1 MTGMMATTLPE
12 VIGGAG
18 GPRGNSSHRRPRWVI
33 WSVAL
38 AIVTAGGLWYGFF
51 RTSGP
56 TLSATVAACSQA
68 LEGSTTQ
75 ATNLQPG
82 VVGLG
87 RVASIATFDTPS
99 GLRWCF
105 DGMGVATGP
114 ITRYQMRSTVSAPVA
129 VVDGNLKGNVLM
141 LVHLAK
147 STNSVVVTTEDSLST
162 VLARSD
168 DFEVLNITMTKWP
181 PWRAP
186 WTRSAVSLGRIIG
199 FDSEGRVTSS
209 QAFTWCPGSIDSF
222 PGRAC

>member
-1 MTGMMATTLPE
+1 MTGVMATTLPE
-12 VIGGAG
+12 IIGEAG
-18 GPRGNSSHRRPRWVI
+18 GPRGNGSDRRPRWVL

-38 AIVTAGGLWYGFF
+38 AIVAAGGLWYGVF

-87 RVASIATFDTPS
+87 KVASIATFDTPS

-114 ITRYQMRSTVSAPVA
+114 ITQYQMRSTVSAPVA
-129 VVDGNLKGNVLM
+129 VDRK
-141 LVHLAK
+141 
-147 STNSVVVTTEDSLST
+147 
-162 VLARSD
+162 
-168 DFEVLNITMTKWP
+168 
-181 PWRAP
+181 
-186 WTRSAVSLGRIIG
+186 
-199 FDSEGRVTSS
+199 
-209 QAFTWCPGSIDSF
+209 
-222 PGRAC
+222 